1 MAPFFSL
8 TLPLFLFLSPFFLW
22 DRQFFT
28 SYEYCIKLATRLLV
42 LRGLP
47 QTQAGRPRPTQ
58 RALLPLFSCKA
69 QPTDCSESKPAE
81 LSSLHTVTF
90 RTGLAN
96 SVQVCLKVSHTYL
109 CTHIPHEWKWTYLL
123 KLLNCLHYHLN
134 LNWKLWK
141 SSAWKHCII
150 AEDVCGIQGYVS
162 RCMAMEN
169 IRCDV
174 DENLWPDQQEQER
187 QEIH

>member
-8 TLPLFLFLSPFFLW
+8 TLPLFLFLSPFFLR
-22 DRQFFT
+22 DGQFFT

-81 LSSLHTVTF
+81 LSSLTF
-90 RTGLAN
+90 IQWRSGPVWPILCRFVLRFHIHIYAPTFHMNENGLIFIEA
-96 SVQVCLKVSHTYL
+96 T
-109 CTHIPHEWKWTYLL
+109 
-123 KLLNCLHYHLN
+123 KLLILSSKSQLEAVEIFCMKTLHVVN
-134 LNWKLWK
+134 RNPQRISVTKL
-141 SSAWKHCII
+141 
-150 AEDVCGIQGYVS
+150 
-162 RCMAMEN
+162 
-169 IRCDV
+169 
-174 DENLWPDQQEQER
+174 
-187 QEIH
+187 